1 MNKNNWL
8 TVLVNKTQEF
18 KLFFFFNGFNN
29 PEQRNVRI
37 GKKNFYSNVFL
48 VNSLS
53 LILLGLQ
60 EIMIKKKKF
69 FFK

>member
-18 KLFFFFNGFNN
+18 KLFFFFFNGFNN

-37 GKKNFYSNVFL
+37 GKKKFL
-48 VNSLS
+48 L
-53 LILLGLQ
+53 
-60 EIMIKKKKF
+60 KCF
-69 FFK
+69 FSE